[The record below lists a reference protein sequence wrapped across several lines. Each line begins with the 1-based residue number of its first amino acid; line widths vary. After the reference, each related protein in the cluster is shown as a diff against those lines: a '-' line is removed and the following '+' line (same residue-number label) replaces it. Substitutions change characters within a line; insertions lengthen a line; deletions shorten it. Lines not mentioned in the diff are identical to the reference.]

1 MKKLDKILSGTN
13 STPPGNGKISSKV
26 EPESELELPLQVIC
40 HDPQNKDE
48 PCPLCGGKGVYAL
61 DVPLDDPRF
70 GKFQRCPN
78 NPVQEDQWL
87 QERLRRYGNLKAYK
101 GKTFESFQTDLSGSS
116 YSQNVVTSLEK
127 AKRAAQ
133 LFADNPNGWI
143 VFEGRFGCG
152 KTHLAVA
159 IANWRLEKYGERVLF
174 ITAPDL
180 LDVLRS
186 TFDPNSQSTF
196 DDYFDEIRKSYL
208 LVLDDLGVE
217 NRSDWAKEK
226 LFQLLNH
233 RHVEALPTVFT
244 SNIAADDLDPH
255 LSSRIMERDF
265 VTHVKIQAPD
275 FRRASRKAARDSDI
289 FNMHLYQHM
298 RFETFSTDSGFAD
311 EVDNL
316 KNALQMAVE
325 WSENPERW
333 LFIMGEY
340 GSGKTHLAAAIAYD
354 LHERGHDVMFRTVPD
369 LLDFLRLSFN
379 PRSDARF
386 DKRFHEIV
394 NVPFLV
400 LDDLRLAS
408 ATPWAKEKLFQIID
422 YRYLSRMPTVITSSE
437 TIEETDERLATRLL
451 DRRVCRPFALRARSY
466 VKRMKN
472 RR

>member
-1 MKKLDKILSGTN
+1 MSGTN
-13 STPPGNGKISSKV
+13 STPPGNGKTSSKV
-26 EPESELELPLQVIC
+26 EPESGLELPRQIIC
-40 HDPQNKDE
+40 RDPQNKDE
-48 PCPLCGGKGVYAL
+48 PCPICGGKGVYAL

-87 QERLRRYGNLKAYK
+87 QERLRRYGNLEAYK
-101 GKTFESFQTDLSGSS
+101 EKSFESFQTDLGGSS
-116 YSQNVVTSLEK
+116 YTPNVVSSLIH
-127 AKRAAQ
+127 AKSAAQ
-133 LFADNPNGWI
+133 QFADNPSGWI

-174 ITAPDL
+174 ITSPDL
-180 LDVLRS
+180 LDLLRS
-186 TFDPNSQSTF
+186 TFDPNVQSSF
-196 DDYFDEIRKSYL
+196 DNYFDQIRGAPL

-217 NRSDWAKEK
+217 KPSDWAKEK

-233 RHVEALPTVFT
+233 RHVEALPTVIT
-244 SNIAADDLDPH
+244 TNTRIDDLDPR
-255 LSSRIMERDF
+255 LGSRLLERSL
-265 VTHVKIQAPD
+265 VKHIKIQAPD
-275 FRRASRKAARDSDI
+275 FRRVSRNRARDSDI
-289 FNMHLYQHM
+289 FNMHLYRDM
-298 RFETFSTDSGFAD
+298 RFETFSTDSVFGD
-311 EVDNL
+311 DVSNL
-316 KNALQMAVE
+316 KRALTVAVE
-325 WSENPERW
+325 WSANPEGW
-333 LFIMGEY
+333 LYMMGEY

-354 LHERGHDVMFRTVPD
+354 LYERGHDVMFRTVPD

-422 YRYLSRMPTVITSSE
+422 YRYLSRMPTVFTSSE
-437 TIEETDERLATRLL
+437 TVEETDERLATRLA
-451 DRRVCRPFALRARSY
+451 DRRVCTIFALEVRSY

-472 RR
+472 LR